1 MYDMKVIIL
10 LEALFLNA
18 ALIGFSIGFILYG
31 LSGKLKNHL
40 DYVFKKEKKG
50 ENSGNKFG

>member
-1 MYDMKVIIL
+1 MYDMKVILL

-40 DYVFKKEKKG
+40 DYVFKKKNKG